1 MKTETNDLN
10 NSTLYRAQAAN
21 TKILSVQ
28 PNFLSTQ
35 TDVNA
40 FIEVEKQANHKFL
53 FVTAFKILSFNERGF
68 HFILSWASSNTIRIV
83 KTRDF
88 KHFFY

>member
-53 FVTAFKILSFNERGF
+53 FVTTYKILSFNERGF
-68 HFILSWASSNTIRIV
+68 DLILSSNTIRIV
-83 KTRDF
+83 KTIDF
-88 KHFFY
+88 KQFFYCST